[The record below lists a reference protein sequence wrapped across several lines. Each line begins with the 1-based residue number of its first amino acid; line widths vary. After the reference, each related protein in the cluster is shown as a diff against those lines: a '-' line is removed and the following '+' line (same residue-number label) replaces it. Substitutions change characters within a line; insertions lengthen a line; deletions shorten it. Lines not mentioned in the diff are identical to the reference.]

1 MGRIIKLFR
10 KQTSARYMNKE
21 NLEQKITD
29 LQNQAKQHEVAAIQI
44 SGAIQILQQ
53 LLKEIED
60 APQEVQE

>member
-1 MGRIIKLFR
+1 
-10 KQTSARYMNKE
+10 MNKE
-21 NLEQKITD
+21 NLEKKIVE

-53 LLKEIED
+53 LLKEMED

>member
-1 MGRIIKLFR
+1 
-10 KQTSARYMNKE
+10 MNKE

-53 LLKEIED
+53 LLKEIDD
-60 APQEVQE
+60 AATEKQE